1 MKKLKLLF
9 FILIML
15 TLYDGYSQSKKT
27 SLTLTIE
34 AASFENTKGV
44 LRVCVIDQKDDF
56 LKSCAFSKIVAV
68 EDDTVSLKIE
78 NIEKGNYAVSVYHD
92 ENNSGILETGGVF
105 GIPLEP
111 YGFSNNP
118 NMTFGPSYKKSVF
131 KMASDKNISIKLK

>member
-34 AASFENTKGV
+34 VASFENTKGV
-44 LRVCVIDQKDDF
+44 LRVCVTDQKDDF
-56 LKSCAFSKIVAV
+56 LKSCAFSKIVTV

>member
-15 TLYDGYSQSKKT
+15 TLHDGYSQSKKT

-34 AASFENTKGV
+34 VASFENTKGV
-44 LRVCVIDQKDDF
+44 LRVCVTDQKDDF
-56 LKSCAFSKIVAV
+56 LKSCAFSKIVTV

>member
-34 AASFENTKGV
+34 VASLENTKGV
-44 LRVCVIDQKDDF
+44 LRVCVTDQKDDF
-56 LKSCAFSKIVAV
+56 LKSCAFSKIVTV

-131 KMASDKNISIKLK
+131 KMTSDKNISIKLK

>member
-34 AASFENTKGV
+34 VASFENTKGV
-44 LRVCVIDQKDDF
+44 LRVCVTDQKDDF

-92 ENNSGILETGGVF
+92 ENNNDILETTGLF
-105 GIPLEP
+105 GIPIEP
-111 YGFSNNP
+111 FGFSNNP
-118 NMTFGPSYKKSVF
+118 SMIFGPSFKKSVF
-131 KMASDKNISIKLK
+131 RMTSDKNISIKLK

>member
-34 AASFENTKGV
+34 VASFENTKGV
-44 LRVCVIDQKDDF
+44 LRVCVTDQKDDF
-56 LKSCAFSKIVAV
+56 LKSCAFSKIVTV
-68 EDDTVSLKIE
+68 EDDAVSLKIE

>member
-15 TLYDGYSQSKKT
+15 TLYDCYSQSKKT

-34 AASFENTKGV
+34 VASFENTKGV
-44 LRVCVIDQKDDF
+44 LRVCVTDQKDDF
-56 LKSCAFSKIVAV
+56 LKSCAFSKIVTV

-131 KMASDKNISIKLK
+131 KMTSDKNISIKLK

>member
-27 SLTLTIE
+27 SLTLRIE
-34 AASFENTKGV
+34 VASFENTKGV
-44 LRVCVIDQKDDF
+44 LRVCVTDQKDDF
-56 LKSCAFSKIVAV
+56 LKSCAFSKIVTV

-131 KMASDKNISIKLK
+131 KMASDKNINIKLK

>member
-34 AASFENTKGV
+34 VASFENTKGV
-44 LRVCVIDQKDDF
+44 LRVCVTDQKDDF
-56 LKSCAFSKIVAV
+56 LKSCAFSKIVTV

-111 YGFSNNP
+111 FGFSNNP
-118 NMTFGPSYKKSVF
+118 NITFGPSYKKSVF
-131 KMASDKNISIKLK
+131 KMTSDKNISIKLK

>member
-15 TLYDGYSQSKKT
+15 TMWDGYSQSKKT

-34 AASFENTKGV
+34 VASFENTKGV
-44 LRVCVIDQKDDF
+44 LRVCVTDQKDDF
-56 LKSCAFSKIVAV
+56 LKSCAFSKIVTV

-78 NIEKGNYAVSVYHD
+78 NIEKGDYAVSVYHD

>member
-1 MKKLKLLF
+1 MRKLKLLF

-34 AASFENTKGV
+34 VASFENTKGV
-44 LRVCVIDQKDDF
+44 LRVCVTDQKDDF
-56 LKSCAFSKIVAV
+56 LKSCAFSKIVTV

-131 KMASDKNISIKLK
+131 KMTSDKNISIKLK

>member
-27 SLTLTIE
+27 SLTLRIE
-34 AASFENTKGV
+34 VASFENTKGV
-44 LRVCVIDQKDDF
+44 LRVCVTDQKDDF
-56 LKSCAFSKIVAV
+56 LKSCAFSKIVTV

>member
-1 MKKLKLLF
+1 
-9 FILIML
+9 ML

-34 AASFENTKGV
+34 VASFENTKGV
-44 LRVCVIDQKDDF
+44 LRVCVTDQKDDF
-56 LKSCAFSKIVAV
+56 LKSCAFSKIVTV

-118 NMTFGPSYKKSVF
+118 NMTFGPSYKRSVF

>member
-15 TLYDGYSQSKKT
+15 TLYDGYSQSKKN

-34 AASFENTKGV
+34 VASFENTKGV
-44 LRVCVIDQKDDF
+44 LRVCVTDQKDDF
-56 LKSCAFSKIVAV
+56 LKSCAFSKIVTV

>member
-34 AASFENTKGV
+34 VASFENTKGV
-44 LRVCVIDQKDDF
+44 LRVCVTDQKDDF
-56 LKSCAFSKIVAV
+56 LKSCAFSKIVTV
-68 EDDTVSLKIE
+68 ENDTVSLKIE

-131 KMASDKNISIKLK
+131 KMTSDKNISIKLK

>member
-34 AASFENTKGV
+34 VASFENTKGV
-44 LRVCVIDQKDDF
+44 LRVCVTDQKDDF
-56 LKSCAFSKIVAV
+56 LKYCAFSKIVTV

>member
-1 MKKLKLLF
+1 
-9 FILIML
+9 ML

-34 AASFENTKGV
+34 VASFENTKGV
-44 LRVCVIDQKDDF
+44 LRVCVTDQKDDF
-56 LKSCAFSKIVAV
+56 LKSCAFSKIVTV

-131 KMASDKNISIKLK
+131 KMTSDKNISIKLK

>member
-1 MKKLKLLF
+1 MRKLKLLF
-9 FILIML
+9 LICIIL
-15 TLYDGYSQSKKT
+15 TVCGGYSQSTKN
-27 SLTLTIE
+27 SFTLKIKV
-34 AASFENTKGV
+34 ASFENIKGV
-44 LRVCVIDQKDDF
+44 LRVCITDQKDNF
-56 LKSCAFSKIVAV
+56 LKSCAFSKIVTV

-118 NMTFGPSYKKSVF
+118 NMTFGPSYKRSVF

>member
-34 AASFENTKGV
+34 VASFENTKGV
-44 LRVCVIDQKDDF
+44 LRVCVTDQKDDF
-56 LKSCAFSKIVAV
+56 LKSCAFSKIVTV

-118 NMTFGPSYKKSVF
+118 TITFGPSYKKSVF
-131 KMASDKNISIKLK
+131 KMTSDKNISIKLK

>member
-1 MKKLKLLF
+1 
-9 FILIML
+9 ML

-34 AASFENTKGV
+34 VASFENTKGV
-44 LRVCVIDQKDDF
+44 LRVCVTDQKDDF

-92 ENNSGILETGGVF
+92 ENNNDILETTGLF
-105 GIPLEP
+105 GIPIEP
-111 YGFSNNP
+111 FGFSNNP
-118 NMTFGPSYKKSVF
+118 SMIFGPSFKKSVF
-131 KMASDKNISIKLK
+131 RMTSDKNISIKLK

>member
-1 MKKLKLLF
+1 
-9 FILIML
+9 ML
-15 TLYDGYSQSKKT
+15 TMWDGYSQSKKT

-34 AASFENTKGV
+34 VASFENTKGV
-44 LRVCVIDQKDDF
+44 LRVCVTDQKDGF
-56 LKSCAFSKIVAV
+56 LKSCTFSKIVAV

>member
-34 AASFENTKGV
+34 VASFENTKGV
-44 LRVCVIDQKDDF
+44 LRVCVTDQKDDF
-56 LKSCAFSKIVAV
+56 LKSCAFSKIVTV

-118 NMTFGPSYKKSVF
+118 NMRFGPSYKKSVF

>member
-27 SLTLTIE
+27 SLTLRIE
-34 AASFENTKGV
+34 VASFENTKGV
-44 LRVCVIDQKDDF
+44 LRVCVTDQKDDF
-56 LKSCAFSKIVAV
+56 LKSCAFSKIVTV

-131 KMASDKNISIKLK
+131 KMTSDKNISIKLK

>member
-1 MKKLKLLF
+1 MFTLL
-9 FILIML
+9 
-15 TLYDGYSQSKKT
+15 YVSSSYSQSKKT
-27 SLTLTIE
+27 DFTLSMKVGNFKT
-34 AASFENTKGV
+34 TKGV
-44 LRVCVIDQKDDF
+44 LRVCVTDKKDDF
-56 LKSCAFSKIVAV
+56 LKSCTFSKIVAV
-68 EDDTVSLKIE
+68 EDKTVSLKIE
-78 NIEKGNYAVSVYHD
+78 NIEKGDYAVSVYHD

>member
-34 AASFENTKGV
+34 VASFENTKGV
-44 LRVCVIDQKDDF
+44 LRVCVTDQKDDF
-56 LKSCAFSKIVAV
+56 LKSCAFSKIVTV

-92 ENNSGILETGGVF
+92 ENNNDILETTGLF
-105 GIPLEP
+105 GIPIEP

-131 KMASDKNISIKLK
+131 KMTSDKNISIKLK

>member
-1 MKKLKLLF
+1 
-9 FILIML
+9 ML

-34 AASFENTKGV
+34 VASFENTKGV
-44 LRVCVIDQKDDF
+44 LRVCVTDQKDDF
-56 LKSCAFSKIVAV
+56 LKSCAFSKIVTV

-92 ENNSGILETGGVF
+92 ENNNGILETGGVF

-131 KMASDKNISIKLK
+131 KMTSDKNISIKLK

>member
-1 MKKLKLLF
+1 MKKLCLVCFMFTLL
-9 FILIML
+9 
-15 TLYDGYSQSKKT
+15 YVSSSYSQSKKT
-27 SLTLTIE
+27 DFTLSMKVGNFKT
-34 AASFENTKGV
+34 TKGV
-44 LRVCVIDQKDDF
+44 LRVCVTDKKDDF
-56 LKSCAFSKIVAV
+56 LKSCTFSKIVAV
-68 EDDTVSLKIE
+68 EDKTVSLKIE
-78 NIEKGNYAVSVYHD
+78 NIEEGNYAVSVYHD